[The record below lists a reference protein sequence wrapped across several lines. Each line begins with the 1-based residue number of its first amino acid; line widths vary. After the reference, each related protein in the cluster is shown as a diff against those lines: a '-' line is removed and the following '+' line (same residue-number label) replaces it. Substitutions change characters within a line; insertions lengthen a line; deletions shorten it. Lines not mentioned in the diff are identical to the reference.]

1 VGLNKIF
8 CFSLLL
14 SIYFFSGYIF
24 ERYETG
30 IIFFLFFS
38 CFAITFLVSKKL
50 SLNEILFFGISF
62 RLVLFFAYPWLSEDF
77 YRFIW
82 DGFVIGENINPY
94 EYTPS
99 ELMNNEQVLETKKNF
114 EELYG
119 KMSNLNSLNY
129 SPYPPINQFLFF
141 LSTSFKKDIFFS
153 LISMR
158 SLIIASDILNFFIGR
173 GILKKLKFKEE
184 KILWYFL
191 NPLVIIE
198 LTGNLHFEGLMLTF
212 FGFGILLFLDNKKL
226 FAVFPLAL
234 SVGTKLITIIIIP
247 FIINHKKISENLKV
261 IILFFGLMFF
271 IFFLPIGSN
280 NLPNFYNTIKL
291 WFSNLEFNG
300 SVYYIIRYLGYKIKG
315 YNIIKSVGLV
325 TPLITTITLLYLIF
339 KKRRKETK
347 TILEDM
353 FLILSL
359 FYLVSMV
366 VHPWYIITILYL
378 GLFTK
383 YNFQIIWSALIFLTY
398 SAYQNSKVEENFY
411 IIGLEYII
419 VVGFFIYEFLGQEK
433 IKTFLKKKF
442 LFL

>member
-1 VGLNKIF
+1 MGLNKILYF
-8 CFSLLL
+8 FLLL
-14 SIYFFSGYIF
+14 LIYFFSGYIF
-24 ERYETG
+24 ERHETE

-38 CFAITFLVSKKL
+38 CFALTFLVSKKISL
-50 SLNEILFFGISF
+50 SEILFFGISF
-62 RLVLFFAYPWLSEDF
+62 RLVLFFAYPWLSDDF

-82 DGFVIGENINPY
+82 DGLVIGENINPY

-99 ELMNNEQVLETKKNF
+99 ELINKVEGLGTKKIF
-114 EELYG
+114 GELYG

-158 SLIIASDILNFFIGR
+158 SLIIVSDILNFFIGCR
-173 GILKKLKFKEE
+173 ILKKLKFKEE

-198 LTGNLHFEGLMLTF
+198 LTGNLHFEGFMLTF
-212 FGFGILLFLDNKKL
+212 FGFGILLFLENKKL
-226 FAVFPLAL
+226 FALFPLAL

-247 FIINHKKISENLKV
+247 FLIKKKKIGENLK
-261 IILFFGLMFF
+261 IMILFFGLLFF
-271 IFFLPIGSN
+271 IFFLPIGIN

-300 SVYYIIRYLGYKIKG
+300 SIYYAIRHLGYKIKG
-315 YNIIKSVGLV
+315 YNIINSVGFI
-325 TPLITTITLLYLIF
+325 TPLLTTIIMLSLLFNKNNQKI
-339 KKRRKETK
+339 K
-347 TILEDM
+347 TILEKM
-353 FLILSL
+353 FLLLFI
-359 FYLVSMV
+359 FYLISMV
-366 VHPWYIITILYL
+366 IHPWYIITILYL

-398 SAYQNSKVEENFY
+398 SAYQSSKVEENFY
-411 IIGLEYII
+411 LIGLEYI
-419 VVGFFIYEFLGQEK
+419 VVFGFFIYEFLGQEK

-442 LFL
+442 LF

>member
-1 VGLNKIF
+1 M
-8 CFSLLL
+8 
-14 SIYFFSGYIF
+14 IYFFSGYIF
-24 ERYETG
+24 ERHETE

-38 CFAITFLVSKKL
+38 CFALTFLVSKKL
-50 SLNEILFFGISF
+50 SLSEILFFGVSF
-62 RLVLFFAYPWLSEDF
+62 RLVLFFAYPWLSDDF

-82 DGFVIGENINPY
+82 DGLVIGENINPY

-99 ELMNNEQVLETKKNF
+99 ELIKKVEVLGTKKIF
-114 EELYG
+114 GELYG

-158 SLIIASDILNFFIGR
+158 SLIIVSDILNFFIGCR
-173 GILKKLKFKEE
+173 ILKKLKFKKE

-198 LTGNLHFEGLMLTF
+198 LTGNLHFEGFMLTF
-212 FGFGILLFLDNKKL
+212 FGFGILLFLENKKL
-226 FAVFPLAL
+226 FALFPLAL
-234 SVGTKLITIIIIP
+234 SVGTKLITIIVIP
-247 FIINHKKISENLKV
+247 FLIKKKKIGENLK
-261 IILFFGLMFF
+261 IMILFFVLLFF
-271 IFFLPIGSN
+271 IFFLPIGIN

-300 SVYYIIRYLGYKIKG
+300 SIYYAIRHLGYKIKG
-315 YNIIKSVGLV
+315 YNIINSVGFI
-325 TPLITTITLLYLIF
+325 TPLLTTIIMLSLLFSKNNQKI
-339 KKRRKETK
+339 K
-347 TILEDM
+347 TILEKM
-353 FLILSL
+353 FLLLFI
-359 FYLVSMV
+359 FYLISMV

-383 YNFQIIWSALIFLTY
+383 YNFQIIWSAFIFLTY

-411 IIGLEYII
+411 LIGLEYI
-419 VVGFFIYEFLGQEK
+419 VVFGFFIYEFLIQEK
-433 IKTFLKKKF
+433 IKTFLKKRF
-442 LFL
+442 LL

>member
-1 VGLNKIF
+1 M
-8 CFSLLL
+8 LLL
-14 SIYFFSGYIF
+14 IYFFSGYIF
-24 ERYETG
+24 ERHETE

-50 SLNEILFFGISF
+50 SINEILFFGISF
-62 RLVLFFAYPWLSEDF
+62 RLVLFFAYPWLSDDF

-82 DGFVIGENINPY
+82 DGLVIGENINPY

-99 ELMNNEQVLETKKNF
+99 ELIKKVEVLATKKIF
-114 EELYG
+114 GELYG

-158 SLIIASDILNFFIGR
+158 SLIIVSDILNFFIGCR
-173 GILKKLKFKEE
+173 ILKKLKFKEE

-198 LTGNLHFEGLMLTF
+198 LTGNLHFEGFMLTF
-212 FGFGILLFLDNKKL
+212 FGFGILLFLENKKL
-226 FAVFPLAL
+226 FALFPLAF
-234 SVGTKLITIIIIP
+234 SVGTKLITLIIIP
-247 FIINHKKISENLKV
+247 FILNQKKINEKLKMMIPFSV
-261 IILFFGLMFF
+261 LLFF
-271 IFFLPIGSN
+271 IFFFPIGN
-280 NLPNFYNTIKL
+280 HNLPNFYNTIKL

-300 SVYYIIRYLGYKIKG
+300 SVYYIIRYLGFKIKG

-325 TPLITTITLLYLIF
+325 TPLITTITVLYLIF
-339 KKRRKETK
+339 NKKKETK
-347 TILEDM
+347 VTLEDM
-353 FLILSL
+353 FLLLSF
-359 FYLVSMV
+359 FYLISMV

-398 SAYQNSKVEENFY
+398 SAYQNSKVDENFY
-411 IIGLEYII
+411 LIGLEYFI
-419 VVGFFIYEFLGQEK
+419 VFGFFIYEFFGRER

-442 LFL
+442 LL

>member
-1 VGLNKIF
+1 M
-8 CFSLLL
+8 
-14 SIYFFSGYIF
+14 YFFSGYIF
-24 ERYETG
+24 ERDETG

-38 CFAITFLVSKKL
+38 CFALTFSVSRKL

-62 RLVLFFAYPWLSEDF
+62 RLVLFFATPWLSDDF

-82 DGFVIGENINPY
+82 DGLVISENINPY
-94 EYTPS
+94 EYTPF
-99 ELMNNEQVLETKKNF
+99 ELMCNWEGLETKIKF
-114 EELYG
+114 EELYI

-158 SLIIASDILNFFIGR
+158 SLIITSDILNFFIGS
-173 GILKKLKFKEE
+173 GILKKLKLKKE

-198 LTGNLHFEGLMLTF
+198 LTGNLHFEGFMLTF
-212 FGFGILLFLDNKKL
+212 FGLGILLLLENKKL
-226 FAVFPLAL
+226 FSLLPLAL

-247 FIINHKKISENLKV
+247 LIINQKKISENLKTT
-261 IILFFGLMFF
+261 ILLFGLLFF
-271 IFFLPIGSN
+271 IFFLPIGN

-300 SVYYIIRYLGYKIKG
+300 SVYYIARYLGYKIRG
-315 YNIIKSVGLV
+315 YNIIKSVGLIP
-325 TPLITTITLLYLIF
+325 PLITIITVLYLIF
-339 KKRRKETK
+339 YKKNNEIK
-347 TILEDM
+347 TTLEDM
-353 FLILSL
+353 FLLLSF

-398 SAYQNSKVEENFY
+398 SAYQSSKVEENY
-411 IIGLEYII
+411 YLIGLEYS
-419 VVGFFIYEFLGQEK
+419 VVILFFIYDF
-433 IKTFLKKKF
+433 FLKEKLKHF
-442 LFL
+442 

>member
-1 VGLNKIF
+1 M
-8 CFSLLL
+8 LL
-14 SIYFFSGYIF
+14 IYFFSGYIF
-24 ERYETG
+24 ERDETE

-38 CFAITFLVSKKL
+38 CFALTFLVSKKL

-62 RLVLFFAYPWLSEDF
+62 RLILLFAYPWLSDDF

-82 DGFVIGENINPY
+82 DGLLIGENINPY

-99 ELMNNEQVLETKKNF
+99 ELIKKSEVLETKKTF
-114 EELYG
+114 GELYR
-119 KMSNLNSLNY
+119 KMSGLNSLNY

-158 SLIIASDILNFFIGR
+158 SLIIVSDILNFFIGCR
-173 GILKKLKFKEE
+173 ILKKLKLKEE

-191 NPLVIIE
+191 NPLVVIE
-198 LTGNLHFEGLMLTF
+198 LTGNLHFEGFMLTF
-212 FGFGILLFLDNKKL
+212 FGFGILLFLENKKL
-226 FAVFPLAL
+226 FALFPLAL

-247 FIINHKKISENLKV
+247 FFMNYQKRKENLKMM
-261 IILFFGLMFF
+261 ILLLGLLFCVF
-271 IFFLPIGSN
+271 CIPIGIN

-300 SVYYIIRYLGYKIKG
+300 SIYYVIRYLGYKIKG
-315 YNIIKSVGLV
+315 YNIIKSVGFIA
-325 TPLITTITLLYLIF
+325 PLITTITMLYLIF
-339 KKRRKETK
+339 NKKNKKIK
-347 TILEDM
+347 TTLEDM
-353 FLILSL
+353 FLLLCL
-359 FYLVSMV
+359 FYLISMV

-398 SAYQNSKVEENFY
+398 SAYKNSKVEENFY
-411 IIGLEYII
+411 LIGLEYII
-419 VVGFFIYEFLGQEK
+419 ALGFFIYDFFKQEK
-433 IKTFLKKKF
+433 IKPFSKKKS
-442 LFL
+442 LL